1 MIRRFILAVVAVF
14 VAWSVLDFIIHGLIL
29 QSTYQATAQL
39 WRPMGQ
45 IKMGLMYLVT
55 FVVAASFAGLYAIL
69 VSPKSAA
76 AGLKYG
82 LLFGIATG
90 FPMGFGT
97 YSYMPVPLTLAVTW
111 FIGSLIEMI
120 VAGAIV
126 GAIIKAEV

>member
-14 VAWSVLDFIIHGLIL
+14 IAWSVLDFIIHGLIL

-45 IKMGLMYLVT
+45 MKMGLMYVVT
-55 FVVAASFAGLYAIL
+55 FVGAASFAGLYAVL

-76 AGLKYG
+76 TGLKYG
-82 LLFGIATG
+82 LLFGIAIG

-126 GAIIKAEV
+126 GATIKAEV